1 MKRRET
7 VRNDPSLR
15 TASDG
20 LPKQA
25 SRREV
30 LSVRRHSLGGS
41 RRTFLSGAGAALVL
55 AAPFASAGADART
68 LTAGFVP
75 STLFAPLFVAQ
86 DRGYLSAAG
95 AKSELTPIVAGQ
107 DALALLATGR
117 LDFIAA
123 GLSAAFFNGV
133 ARGLDVR
140 LVASTGYQP
149 RHGHPSGLMV
159 RRDLYDAGARAVRDL
174 RGKKIAFNGGA
185 GATSAYYIARILRS
199 AGLHLS
205 DVETLNINVPDQ
217 GLAFERKAI
226 DAAFTSAP
234 FTQAFAEQNIARFVA
249 GPPPGISGTGIFFG
263 PSLLGDPKTA
273 SALLDGIR
281 RGAADLAGKGYFEAR
296 TLAALANY
304 TQQPV
309 GVLRRSDRYDF
320 VKDLRVDQATLLD
333 MQREF
338 LTQGILT
345 YKAPLED
352 RRLVARF

>member
-1 MKRRET
+1 
-7 VRNDPSLR
+7 
-15 TASDG
+15 
-20 LPKQA
+20 
-25 SRREV
+25 
-30 LSVRRHSLGGS
+30 VRRHSLGGS

-55 AAPFASAGADART
+55 AAPFAARATERT
-68 LTAGFVP
+68 LDAGFVP
-75 STLFAPLFVAQ
+75 STLFAPLFIAQ
-86 DRGYLSAAG
+86 ERGYLSAAG
-95 AKSELTPIVAGQ
+95 AKSELAPIVAGQ

-159 RRDLYDAGARAVRDL
+159 RRDLYDAGVRAPRDL
-174 RGKKIAFNGGA
+174 RGKKVAFNGGA
-185 GATSAYYIARILRS
+185 GATSAYYLARILRS

-234 FTQAFAEQNIARFVA
+234 FTQAFEEQNVARLIA

-281 RGAADLAGKGYFEAR
+281 RGAADIAGKGYFEAR
-296 TLAALANY
+296 NLAALANY

-345 YKAPLED
+345 YKTPLED

>member
-1 MKRRET
+1 MGA
-7 VRNDPSLR
+7 L
-15 TASDG
+15 G
-20 LPKQA
+20 G
-25 SRREV
+25 EV
-30 LSVRRHSLGGS
+30 LSVPVHSLVGRGF
-41 RRTFLSGAGAALVL
+41 FLAGLGALTTLATSLDAA
-55 AAPFASAGADART
+55 AATQRT
-68 LTAGFVP
+68 LQVGFVP

-95 AKSELTPIVAGQ
+95 VASELTPIVAGQ

-149 RHGHPSGLMV
+149 RHGHPSALMV
-159 RRDLYDAGARAVRDL
+159 RRDLYDAGLRDVRDL

-185 GATSAYYIARILRS
+185 GATSAYYVARILRG
-199 AGLHLS
+199 AGLHLR

-234 FTQAFAEQNIARFVA
+234 STQAFDERKLARILA
-249 GPPPGISGTGIFFG
+249 GPPAGISGTGIFFG
-263 PSLLGDPKTA
+263 PALLGDPKNA
-273 SALLDGIR
+273 AAVLDAIR
-281 RGAADLAGKGYFEAR
+281 RGAADIAGKGYFAAR
-296 TLAALANY
+296 NLAACASY
-304 TQQPV
+304 TQQSV
-309 GVLRRSDRYDF
+309 DLVRRSDRYDF
-320 VKDLRVDQATLLD
+320 AKDLRVDQATLLD

-338 LTQGILT
+338 LEQSILT
-345 YKAPLED
+345 YAQPLEAH
-352 RRLVARF
+352 RLVARF

>member
-1 MKRRET
+1 VNVTTHRR
-7 VRNDPSLR
+7 
-15 TASDG
+15 G
-20 LPKQA
+20 F
-25 SRREV
+25 V
-30 LSVRRHSLGGS
+30 LGV
-41 RRTFLSGAGAALVL
+41 GAALAARSPFAAAL
-55 AAPFASAGADART
+55 AAGRT
-68 LTAGFVP
+68 LGAGFVP

-95 AKSELTPIVAGQ
+95 AATTLTPIVAGQ

-133 ARGLDVR
+133 ERGLEVR

-149 RHGHPSGLMV
+149 RTGHPSALMV
-159 RRDLYDAGARAVRDL
+159 RRDLYDGGLRAVRDL

-185 GATSAYYIARILRS
+185 GATSAYYVARILRT
-199 AGLHLS
+199 AGLHLR

-217 GLAFERKAI
+217 GVAFERKAI

-234 FTQAFAEQNIARFVA
+234 STQAFAEQKLASILA
-249 GPPPGISGTGIFFG
+249 GPPPGIAGTGIFFG

-273 SALLDGIR
+273 GVLLDAIR
-281 RGAADLAGKGYFEAR
+281 HGAADIAGKGYFDAR
-296 TLAALANY
+296 NLATFAQY

-309 GVLRRSDRYDF
+309 DVLRRSGRYDF
-320 VKDLRVDQATLLD
+320 AKDLRVDQATLLD

-338 LTQGILT
+338 LDQGILT
-345 YKAPLED
+345 YKTPLDE